1 MARLHSHIERDVT
14 IEIGAIHD
22 GMYRVPLD
30 VFKWDHQ
37 SYAGFRGSSI
47 PGAEQ
52 AKFAWMQAR

>member
-52 AKFAWMQAR
+52 AKFA